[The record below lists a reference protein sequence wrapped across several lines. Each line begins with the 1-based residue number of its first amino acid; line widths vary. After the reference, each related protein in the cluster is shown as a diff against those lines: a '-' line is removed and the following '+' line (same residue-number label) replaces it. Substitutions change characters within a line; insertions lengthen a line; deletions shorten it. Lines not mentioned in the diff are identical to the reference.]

1 VNGDMVF
8 PTLVASLLP
17 AGLRGI
23 VVAGLMS
30 ALMSSLASLFN
41 SSATLFTVDIY
52 EKFRPGAPEK
62 QLVLV
67 GRVATV
73 VVVFLGLIWIP
84 VMKFVSSGGLYQY
97 LQSVQSYL
105 APPITAVFLL
115 GLFCKR
121 INARGA
127 LWGLSLGFVLGMFKL
142 TVQTLAGAGLLGET
156 GFLASVGSLN
166 FLYASGGLFLISVL
180 VVVGASLTA
189 PAQSAKEIE
198 GLTFSSITPEQREE
212 NRRSWGAIDVA
223 ATVGVLVLVFGV
235 YVYFS
240 FWV

>member
-1 VNGDMVF
+1 
-8 PTLVASLLP
+8 
-17 AGLRGI
+17 
-23 VVAGLMS
+23 
-30 ALMSSLASLFN
+30 
-41 SSATLFTVDIY
+41 
-52 EKFRPGAPEK
+52 
-62 QLVLV
+62 
-67 GRVATV
+67 
-73 VVVFLGLIWIP
+73 
-84 VMKFVSSGGLYQY
+84 MKFVSSGGLYQY
-97 LQSVQSYL
+97 LQSVQGYL
-105 APPITAVFLL
+105 APPITAVFRL
-115 GLFCKR
+115 GLFFKR

-127 LWGLSLGFVLGMFKL
+127 VWGLCLGFGLGMLKL
-142 TVQTLAGAGLLGET
+142 TVPTLAGAGLLGET

-166 FLYASGGLFLISVL
+166 FLYASGWLFLISVL